1 MMMTAAKDSFMAR
14 ATRTTAVVVLALT
27 FLESRTVLADSLSEM
42 ISPVSL
48 PTINEDPRVDTEIRP
63 LFLYTDISND
73 FVTNGGN
80 YSVVAIQARLAITE
94 RFGLIATKDGYIFL
108 RPKNV
113 VPDNDGFANLAF
125 GIKGALLRDAASGSI
140 LSAGFRYEAPS
151 GEQDVLQGRGDGLV
165 NPFVSAAKR
174 FGNFTLEG
182 YTGPRLALS
191 GSDSSFYDLAV
202 HADYKVDRFY
212 PLVEFNWVH
221 VLSGGERLP
230 IDQEGFDL
238 VDIGSQNAGG
248 EDVATC
254 AFGFRYRLLDSVD
267 IGVVGELPL
276 NDSIFGWRVTTDLIW
291 RVF

>member
-165 NPFVSAAKR
+165 NPFVSASATSR
-174 FGNFTLEG
+174 SRATPDRGWHSRAATLPSTISPCTPTTRS
-182 YTGPRLALS
+182 TGSIRWS
-191 GSDSSFYDLAV
+191 SSTGS
-202 HADYKVDRFY
+202 
-212 PLVEFNWVH
+212 
-221 VLSGGERLP
+221 
-230 IDQEGFDL
+230 
-238 VDIGSQNAGG
+238 
-248 EDVATC
+248 TC
-254 AFGFRYRLLDSVD
+254 
-267 IGVVGELPL
+267 
-276 NDSIFGWRVTTDLIW
+276 
-291 RVF
+291 